1 MGGHEPSGP
10 AVRAGSAVR
19 AGRFWRQVRVLVVE
33 DDEQLADV
41 IVRSLRRDAF
51 AVDAAPDGAVALEK
65 ATAVDY
71 DVIVLDRDLPEVDGD
86 SVCRQLVAEGVAA
99 RILMLTAAAAVEDR
113 VDGLLL
119 GADDYL
125 TKPFAMAELT
135 ARLRALSRRASRA
148 RPPRLTWR
156 DVWLDT
162 ASRAAGRGERA
173 LHLTNREFA
182 VLEELLLEPG
192 QVVSAEE
199 LMERVWDERLDPF
212 SNAVRVTILTLRRK
226 LGDPPVITT
235 VVGRG
240 YRLG

>member
-1 MGGHEPSGP
+1 M
-10 AVRAGSAVR
+10 
-19 AGRFWRQVRVLVVE
+19 RVLVVE

-51 AVDAAPDGAVALEK
+51 AVDAAADGAVALEK
-65 ATAVDY
+65 ARTTDY
-71 DVIVLDRDLPEVDGD
+71 DVIVLDRDLPGVHGD
-86 SVCRQLVAEGVAA
+86 VVCRQLVADRLPA
-99 RILMLTAAAAVEDR
+99 RIIMLTAAAAVEDR
-113 VDGLLL
+113 VEGLLL

-135 ARLRALSRRASRA
+135 ARLRALSRRTERP

-162 ASRAAGRGERA
+162 ASRTAGRCDRP

-182 VLEELLLEPG
+182 VLEELMLEPG
-192 QVVSAEE
+192 RVVSAEE
-199 LMERVWDERLDPF
+199 LMERVWDDRLDPF

-226 LGDPPVITT
+226 LGDPPVIST
-235 VVGRG
+235 VVGQG

>member
-1 MGGHEPSGP
+1 
-10 AVRAGSAVR
+10 
-19 AGRFWRQVRVLVVE
+19 VRVLVVE

-51 AVDAAPDGAVALEK
+51 AVDLASDGGVALEK
-65 ATAVDY
+65 VGTVDY
-71 DVIVLDRDLPEVDGD
+71 DVIVLDRDIPVVHGD
-86 SVCRQLVAEGVAA
+86 AVCRRLVADRAVA

-113 VDGLLL
+113 VEGLML

-135 ARLRALSRRASRA
+135 ARLRALSRRAARP

-156 DVWLDT
+156 DLWLEPAT
-162 ASRAAGRGERA
+162 RSSGRGEA
-173 LHLTNREFA
+173 PLQLTNREFA
-182 VLEELLLEPG
+182 VLEELLLDPG
-192 QVVSAEE
+192 RVVSAEE
-199 LMERVWDERLDPF
+199 LMERVWDDRLDPF

-235 VVGRG
+235 VVGQG

>member
-1 MGGHEPSGP
+1 M
-10 AVRAGSAVR
+10 
-19 AGRFWRQVRVLVVE
+19 RVLVVE

-51 AVDAAPDGAVALEK
+51 AVDLATDGAVALEK
-65 ATAVDY
+65 AQTVDY
-71 DVIVLDRDLPEVDGD
+71 EVIVLDRDLPVVHGD
-86 SVCRQLVAEGVAA
+86 AVCRQLVADRAAA

-113 VDGLLL
+113 VDGLML

-135 ARLRALSRRASRA
+135 ARLRALSRRAARP

-156 DVWLDT
+156 DLWLDPAT
-162 ASRAAGRGERA
+162 RSAGRGEAPLR
-173 LHLTNREFA
+173 LTNREFA
-182 VLEELLLEPG
+182 VLEELLLDPG
-192 QVVSAEE
+192 RVVSAEE
-199 LMERVWDERLDPF
+199 LMERVWDDRLDPF
-212 SNAVRVTILTLRRK
+212 SNAVRVTVLTLRRK
-226 LGDPPVITT
+226 LGDPPVIST

>member
-1 MGGHEPSGP
+1 
-10 AVRAGSAVR
+10 
-19 AGRFWRQVRVLVVE
+19 VRVLVVE

-51 AVDAAPDGAVALEK
+51 AVDLAADGAVGLEK
-65 ATAVDY
+65 AQTVDY
-71 DVIVLDRDLPEVDGD
+71 DVIVLDRDLPVVHGD
-86 SVCRQLVAEGVAA
+86 AVCRQLVADRAVA

-113 VDGLLL
+113 VDGLML

-135 ARLRALSRRASRA
+135 ARLRALSRRAA
-148 RPPRLTWR
+148 RPRPARLTWK
-156 DVWLDT
+156 DLWLDPAT
-162 ASRAAGRGERA
+162 RSAGRGEAPLR
-173 LHLTNREFA
+173 LTNREFA
-182 VLEELLLEPG
+182 VLEELLVDPG
-192 QVVSAEE
+192 RVVSAEE
-199 LMERVWDERLDPF
+199 LMERVWDDRLDPF

-235 VVGRG
+235 VVGQG